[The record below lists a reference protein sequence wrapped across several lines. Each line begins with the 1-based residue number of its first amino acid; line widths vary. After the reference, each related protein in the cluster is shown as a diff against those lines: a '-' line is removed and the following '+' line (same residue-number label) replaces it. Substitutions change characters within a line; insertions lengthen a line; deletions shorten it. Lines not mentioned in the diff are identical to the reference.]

1 MTPSPLTMS
10 PPLSLSHCR
19 IGLADNPSTVLET
32 KQRMLRLL
40 PKLGADTDFVEIL
53 IAVFGTAKESKQVS
67 NNNVALL
74 ANLNTNCT

>member
-1 MTPSPLTMS
+1 MTPSPLATS
-10 PPLSLSHCR
+10 LPSSLSHCR

-32 KQRMLRLL
+32 KHRMLRFW

-67 NNNVALL
+67 NNNVAHLI
-74 ANLNTNCT
+74 